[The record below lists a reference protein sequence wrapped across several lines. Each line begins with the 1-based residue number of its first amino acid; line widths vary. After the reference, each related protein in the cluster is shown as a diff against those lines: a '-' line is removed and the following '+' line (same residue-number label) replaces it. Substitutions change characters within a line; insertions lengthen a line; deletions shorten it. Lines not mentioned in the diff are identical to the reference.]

1 MSIAKKYDT
10 FPQKKQSNTGTYYK
24 HEIYFSNMAKNGL
37 SKALANDQIVLS
49 GYK

>member
-1 MSIAKKYDT
+1 MTHRK
-10 FPQKKQSNTGTYYK
+10 KKQSNTGTYYK
-24 HEIYFSNMAKNGL
+24 HEIYFSNIAKNDL

>member
-10 FPQKKQSNTGTYYK
+10 EKKKQSNTGTYYK
-24 HEIYFSNMAKNGL
+24 HEIYFSNMAKNGS
-37 SKALANDQIVLS
+37 SKVLANDQIVLS

>member
-10 FPQKKQSNTGTYYK
+10 EKKKQSNTGTCYK

>member
-1 MSIAKKYDT
+1 MT
-10 FPQKKQSNTGTYYK
+10 QKKKKSNTGTYYK
-24 HEIYFSNMAKNGL
+24 HEIYFSNMAKNYL